1 MTENNNGNGHRN
13 GFLRDFLDA
22 ILWLGGVLW
31 VRRNEEDSEQDEFFT
46 SEELGTNLTDEKAE
60 NDDNRN

>member
-13 GFLRDFLDA
+13 SFKRDFLDA

-31 VRRNEEDSEQDEFFT
+31 VRRNEEDSE
-46 SEELGTNLTDEKAE
+46 
-60 NDDNRN
+60 